1 MRNDFPLVSL
11 CILTYNQERYI
22 RETVEGALS
31 QDYPNLEIV
40 ISDDNSTDSTFRI
53 IKEMTAGYVG
63 PHSLIVNQNNPNK
76 GIIEHVNRVVFE
88 LSHGDYIMLSGGDD
102 ICMSQ
107 TVSFAVKKCLEEK
120 CDSIAFNANIIDANS
135 QITGYL
141 HNITDYGV
149 CIYGVDEYLSGRYK
163 TNGACRLVKRV
174 IYEKFGKFDK
184 DCPTE
189 DTPSLFRTFLY
200 GRVGFCA
207 IPNINYRIHGENISG
222 FHNLMTKFDPRKIY
236 SQYKRDLDIAYGC
249 KLINDEYYKKI
260 QCHIKKYLYDNIAIR
275 YIYNQPLYSLRLM
288 CAASFAIR
296 PHYSFIQAKKYV
308 RMVIQWHKNGIL

>member
-102 ICMSQ
+102 VCMPQ
-107 TVSFAVKKCLEEK
+107 TISFAMNKCLENG
-120 CDSIAFNANIIDANS
+120 CCSISFNANIINANS
-135 QITGYL
+135 QVTGHL
-141 HNITDYGV
+141 HKMEDNSD
-149 CIYGVDEYLSGRYK
+149 CIYELEHYLTGKYK
-163 TNGACRLVKRV
+163 TNGACRLLKRE
-174 IYEKFGKFDK
+174 IYEVFGKFGK

-200 GRVGFCA
+200 GRVGFCS
-207 IPNINYRIHGENISG
+207 IPNINYRIHGGNISS

-236 SQYKRDLDIAYGC
+236 SQYKRDLDIAYGI

-275 YIYNQPLYSLRLM
+275 YIYNQPLYSLRLI
-288 CAASFAIR
+288 CAASFAIH
-296 PHYSFIQAKKYV
+296 PHYSYIQAKKYV
-308 RMVIQWHKNGIL
+308 RMVMQWHKNGIL